1 MQTKAFN
8 AEIRLFP
15 LKGACNAVL
24 GMHNKKIQDS
34 SITASSQLSL
44 NHVPSLA
51 RLDSVQGAWCS
62 APTDNLPY
70 IEILL
75 SEEKFLTLIKTQGS
89 KKDLRWA
96 TKYEIQYQKDGQW
109 IVYRKTD
116 GTRVSNKQTNKSCLL
131 FHPNIGILQA
141 QWILHAQCNMYAQR
155 STYGSSDKRNYSQV
169 STMYWKTSSP
179 LPHSLLP
186 HSPKAELLRDKIT
199 TLRESDLSLNWVSHI
214 FSNRDVVM
222 NFMNKKYY
230 RVSILSFDTQT
241 FDGNVGVT
249 SLNAIALQPRIRTRS
264 VRIYPKFPLSLDGDA
279 SLMNVSC
286 LRLELYG
293 CSAPG

>member
-141 QWILHAQCNMYAQR
+141 QWILHPQIQYACPKKHMRFEWQ
-155 STYGSSDKRNYSQV
+155 TQLF
-169 STMYWKTSSP
+169 TSFYYVLKDP
-179 LPHSLLP
+179 LPP
-186 HSPKAELLRDKIT
+186 A
-199 TLRESDLSLNWVSHI
+199 
-214 FSNRDVVM
+214 
-222 NFMNKKYY
+222 
-230 RVSILSFDTQT
+230 
-241 FDGNVGVT
+241 
-249 SLNAIALQPRIRTRS
+249 
-264 VRIYPKFPLSLDGDA
+264 PLSPP
-279 SLMNVSC
+279 SLT
-286 LRLELYG
+286 
-293 CSAPG
+293 

>member
-1 MQTKAFN
+1 MRTKAFIPREVLN
-8 AEIRLFP
+8 AKIRLCS
-15 LKGACNAVL
+15 LKGACNASL
-24 GMHNKKIQDS
+24 GMQNKKIQDS
-34 SITASSQLSL
+34 SITASSQLSI

-51 RLDSVQGAWCS
+51 RLDGVQGAWCS

-141 QWILHAQCNMYAQR
+141 Q
-155 STYGSSDKRNYSQV
+155 
-169 STMYWKTSSP
+169 
-179 LPHSLLP
+179 
-186 HSPKAELLRDKIT
+186 
-199 TLRESDLSLNWVSHI
+199 
-214 FSNRDVVM
+214 
-222 NFMNKKYY
+222 
-230 RVSILSFDTQT
+230 
-241 FDGNVGVT
+241 
-249 SLNAIALQPRIRTRS
+249 
-264 VRIYPKFPLSLDGDA
+264 
-279 SLMNVSC
+279 
-286 LRLELYG
+286 
-293 CSAPG
+293 

>member
-1 MQTKAFN
+1 MQYACPKKH
-8 AEIRLFP
+8 IRFGWQTQLFTSFYYVLKDP
-15 LKGACNAVL
+15 L
-24 GMHNKKIQDS
+24 
-34 SITASSQLSL
+34 
-44 NHVPSLA
+44 P
-51 RLDSVQGAWCS
+51 
-62 APTDNLPY
+62 P
-70 IEILL
+70 
-75 SEEKFLTLIKTQGS
+75 
-89 KKDLRWA
+89 
-96 TKYEIQYQKDGQW
+96 
-109 IVYRKTD
+109 
-116 GTRVSNKQTNKSCLL
+116 
-131 FHPNIGILQA
+131 
-141 QWILHAQCNMYAQR
+141 
-155 STYGSSDKRNYSQV
+155 
-169 STMYWKTSSP
+169 
-179 LPHSLLP
+179 PHSLLP
-186 HSPKAELLRDKIT
+186 HSPKAELPRDKIT

>member
-1 MQTKAFN
+1 MLPLLYKLGRISSLIWIRVEHLNSNENKGVFPARGVY

-24 GMHNKKIQDS
+24 GKHNKKIQDS

-116 GTRVSNKQTNKSCLL
+116 GTQVSNKQTNSVSNPYRLYR
-131 FHPNIGILQA
+131 HPNIGILLA
-141 QWILHAQCNMYAQR
+141 Q
-155 STYGSSDKRNYSQV
+155 
-169 STMYWKTSSP
+169 
-179 LPHSLLP
+179 
-186 HSPKAELLRDKIT
+186 
-199 TLRESDLSLNWVSHI
+199 
-214 FSNRDVVM
+214 
-222 NFMNKKYY
+222 
-230 RVSILSFDTQT
+230 
-241 FDGNVGVT
+241 
-249 SLNAIALQPRIRTRS
+249 
-264 VRIYPKFPLSLDGDA
+264 
-279 SLMNVSC
+279 
-286 LRLELYG
+286 
-293 CSAPG
+293 

>member
-1 MQTKAFN
+1 MQTKVFN

-24 GMHNKKIQDS
+24 GMQNKKIQDS
-34 SITASSQLSL
+34 SITASSQLSI

-51 RLDSVQGAWCS
+51 RLDGVQGAWCS

-116 GTRVSNKQTNKSCLL
+116 GTRVSNKQTNPVCYSIRISVFCKHNEYCTPNVICMPKEAHTVRVTNAIIHKFLL
-131 FHPNIGILQA
+131 CTERP
-141 QWILHAQCNMYAQR
+141 
-155 STYGSSDKRNYSQV
+155 
-169 STMYWKTSSP
+169 P
-179 LPHSLLP
+179 PPPHSFLP

-230 RVSILSFDTQT
+230 RVSLLSFDTQT